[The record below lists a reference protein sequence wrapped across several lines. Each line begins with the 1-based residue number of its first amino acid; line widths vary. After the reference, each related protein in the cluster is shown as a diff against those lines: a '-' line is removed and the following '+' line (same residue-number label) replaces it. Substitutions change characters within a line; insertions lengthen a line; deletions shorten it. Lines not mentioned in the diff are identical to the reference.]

1 MSLRHDAFLYGS
13 DEAFVSEMHAHL
25 QTGLRAGAHAVAVT
39 TAHNLGL
46 LRESLG
52 ADAGNVRCIDRE
64 EWYRHP
70 AHVLAGFTRVVRDAE
85 AAGAS
90 SVYAIGEVR
99 FGSTPREWDRWTAY
113 EATIDRA
120 LAECKLN
127 VICPYDERVLPA
139 AVLAGACTTHE
150 HVITDARRPS
160 ASYADPAAVVRAHTP
175 APEALPQLRALAPP
189 ASTHDL
195 RRLLATEMA
204 ADGVPATAIGDML
217 LAATE
222 VFTNA
227 RQHGGGTTSL
237 AVGRVGSHFVCEIAD
252 AGAGLDDPL
261 AGYLPPRLPQRSHAG
276 LWVARQSTSAI
287 ELLRTDGGGLTVRLW
302 S

>member
-1 MSLRHDAFLYGS
+1 MSLRHDAFIYDS
-13 DEAFVSEMHAHL
+13 DETFVAQMGAHL
-25 QTGLRAGAHAVAVT
+25 QAGLRAGAHAVAVT
-39 TAHNLGL
+39 TQHNLGL
-46 LRESLG
+46 LRESLD
-52 ADAGNVRCIDRE
+52 ADAGNILCIDRE
-64 EWYRHP
+64 AWYQHP
-70 AHVLAGFTRVVRDAE
+70 ARVLAGFHRVTRDAE

-120 LAECKLN
+120 LADCRLH

-160 ASYADPAAVVRAHTP
+160 ASYADAAAVVRAHTP
-175 APEALPQLRALAPP
+175 VPDPLPQLCRLAPP
-189 ASTHDL
+189 GSPYDFRA
-195 RRLLATEMA
+195 LLAAEMA
-204 ADGVPATAIGDML
+204 ADGVPRAAMRDML

-227 RQHGGGTTSL
+227 RQHGGGATAVS
-237 AVGRVGSHFVCEIAD
+237 VGRVGTHFVCEIAD
-252 AGAGLDDPL
+252 AGPGLDDPL
-261 AGYLPPRLPQRSHAG
+261 AGFLPPRPLQHSGAG
-276 LWVARQSTSAI
+276 LWVARQATSAV
-287 ELLRTDGGGLTVRLW
+287 ELLRSDGGGLTVRLW
-302 S
+302 T